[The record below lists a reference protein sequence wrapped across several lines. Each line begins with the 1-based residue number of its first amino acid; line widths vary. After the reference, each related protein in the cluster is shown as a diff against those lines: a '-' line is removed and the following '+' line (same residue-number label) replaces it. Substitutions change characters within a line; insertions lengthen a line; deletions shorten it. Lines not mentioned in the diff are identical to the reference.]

1 MPNAVDS
8 SWPIVCR
15 ATAGCGIGIRP
26 KPEELASSGPM
37 KGGRTRRVCTLRM
50 LFGVE
55 RRPSQLGPIVSRLNS
70 QPLLFQSSNCS
81 SQPGS
86 DGVFDLA
93 LRAVVVKRIQRLI
106 GLIERNVAA
115 RGFCGAQR
123 GWHKVDQSTIGAGVR
138 SLLGIVVDATGEVF
152 KNIFRPPGSFRGAA
166 IAVVFEEFEFRFQN
180 SKRSR
185 SSFCILHLRPN
196 STFTR
201 LAARP
206 DSPRVKY
213 VEH

>member
-1 MPNAVDS
+1 MPNAVDF

-93 LRAVVVKRIQRLI
+93 LRAVEVKRIQRPT
-106 GLIERNVAA
+106 GLIAA
-115 RGFCGAQR
+115 RHR
-123 GWHKVDQSTIGAGVR
+123 
-138 SLLGIVVDATGEVF
+138 VDASKITTRVRAELSAKGRTAGD
-152 KNIFRPPGSFRGAA
+152 KPCPSTAPLSRGSSTSHNCIDGIAA
-166 IAVVFEEFEFRFQN
+166 VKSVQTPRRTYIRERY
-180 SKRSR
+180 
-185 SSFCILHLRPN
+185 LR
-196 STFTR
+196 
-201 LAARP
+201 
-206 DSPRVKY
+206 
-213 VEH
+213 